1 MAKVQLLD
9 FPEKLLGSD
18 EECATAKP
26 VRFLTWSS
34 AAHLINYLNFYARK
48 ILPFNSWDPTGA
60 ETAGMDKVSFIYP
73 LDEPTFS
80 GSYKRW
86 LTCCIQIAQIQNAD
100 HAVADVTLTVDSETG
115 ASVSKVVYANLTNVG
130 FDVDDDD
137 EVFYLF
143 FNVEVDGSMIE
154 RVIAS
159 ITNGTYVAIMGFG
172 AWELPPAVGGE
183 KVAEKFGAIK
193 EKHANIDDSIS
204 GVLDPDEYLPAE
216 HIDTDV
222 ADIVTGQLDA
232 WTNNR
237 RIICSVGAA
246 DPDTTAVRTFAA
258 TTATTGAWTSV
269 IEGGIYVPAYAQ
281 QDGTTVHVIRCGI
294 FCKNTDA
301 SSSAWRIKSSGY
313 TSSEDNIANQVA
325 QWRPMSF
332 SNGDFDTSGAGLPL
346 TVPTA
351 GEWITL
357 EVYHSVASNLEV
369 YQVIIW
375 EAG

>member
-1 MAKVQLLD
+1 VAKVQLLD
-9 FPEKLLGSD
+9 YPEKLMGSD
-18 EECATAKP
+18 EECATGEA

-34 AAHLINYLNFYARK
+34 AAHLINYLNFYARRV
-48 ILPFNSWDPTGA
+48 LPFNSWDPTYA
-60 ETAGMDKVSFIYP
+60 STAGMDKVSFIYP
-73 LDEPTFS
+73 LDEPTYS

-115 ASVSKVVYANLTNVG
+115 ASISKVVYANLTNVG

-137 EVFYLF
+137 DVFYMF
-143 FNVEVDGSMIE
+143 FDMEVDGSMIE
-154 RVIAS
+154 RITAS
-159 ITNGTYVAIMGFG
+159 ITNGTYVAIMGFA

-183 KVAEKFGAIK
+183 KVAVQSGAIW

-204 GVLDPDEYLPAE
+204 GVLDPDEFLPAE

-222 ADIVTGQLDA
+222 SDIVTGQLNA
-232 WTNNR
+232 WTDNR

-246 DPDTTAVRTFAA
+246 DPDSTSIHTFAA

-269 IEGGIYVPAYAQ
+269 IEGGLYVPAYAQ
-281 QDGTTVHVIRCGI
+281 QDGTTYHIIRAGI
-294 FCKNTDA
+294 FMQNQDA
-301 SSSAWRIKSSGY
+301 SSSAWRIKSSSY
-313 TSSEDNIANQVA
+313 TSSEDNVANQVA
-325 QWRPMSF
+325 QWRPMSI
-332 SNGDFDTSGAGLPL
+332 SNGDFDTGGAGLAL

-351 GEWITL
+351 GEWITI
-357 EVYHSVASNLEV
+357 EVYQSVASNLEI
-369 YQVIIW
+369 YQVILW